1 MVFLTEIRTVSS
13 DSKSRHN
20 QTAKL
25 PNFSHLPKHFERD
38 FGLML
43 SLVALQAVLIVTDG
57 DEILLRVCEN
67 PN

>member
-1 MVFLTEIRTVSS
+1 MFFLTEIRTVFS

-43 SLVALQAVLIVTDG
+43 PQLALQTVLIVTDG
-57 DEILLRVCEN
+57 EEILL
-67 PN
+67 